1 MENGEEHSNAF
12 ECCIRM
18 KNIRMLEKSP
28 LGGGMPGWECWVRH
42 FGVSAP
48 EKKKKTP
55 KKTPDFLIWKD
66 ARMITAAW
74 TSHCMST
81 LTNTLLLQL
90 FSTVKK
96 KKHSNGIRTGL
107 NFECSN
113 ASNAISNAVPRK
125 NAFHSYEECNPF
137 EILECIQVR
146 KSETQEWHS
155 NIRMENGGPFE
166 CIRMFIPRTC
176 EGLYRYRYGG

>member
-1 MENGEEHSNAF
+1 MNLF
-12 ECCIRM
+12 F
-18 KNIRMLEKSP
+18 KTP
-28 LGGGMPGWECWVRH
+28 T
-42 FGVSAP
+42 
-48 EKKKKTP
+48 KKKT
-55 KKTPDFLIWKD
+55 DFLIWKD
-66 ARMITAAW
+66 RCGMITAAW
-74 TSHCMST
+74 TSHHMST
-81 LTNTLLLQL
+81 LTTPSSCSSFLRL
-90 FSTVKK
+90 KK

-176 EGLYRYRYGG
+176 ETRYRV

>member
-1 MENGEEHSNAF
+1 MWHDYSS
-12 ECCIRM
+12 M
-18 KNIRMLEKSP
+18 DKPSH
-28 LGGGMPGWECWVRH
+28 V
-42 FGVSAP
+42 
-48 EKKKKTP
+48 
-55 KKTPDFLIWKD
+55 D
-66 ARMITAAW
+66 AD
-74 TSHCMST
+74 H
-81 LTNTLLLQL
+81 TLLLQL

-176 EGLYRYRYGG
+176 GSTSTDKYSSSYRYAATRYSRLINDSQ

>member
-1 MENGEEHSNAF
+1 MWHDYSS
-12 ECCIRM
+12 M
-18 KNIRMLEKSP
+18 DKPSH
-28 LGGGMPGWECWVRH
+28 V
-42 FGVSAP
+42 
-48 EKKKKTP
+48 
-55 KKTPDFLIWKD
+55 D
-66 ARMITAAW
+66 AD
-74 TSHCMST
+74 H
-81 LTNTLLLQL
+81 TLLLQL
-90 FSTVKK
+90 FSAVKK

-125 NAFHSYEECNPF
+125 NAFHSYEECHPF
-137 EILECIQVR
+137 EKLECIQVR

-176 EGLYRYRYGG
+176 GGLYPPPKVVPPGFFLSFFFSIFLCFPG